1 MVKHLQ
7 DHIQFLEQFINNVNA
22 LTAKMLKDLQN
33 EYEISL
39 EQSNAL
45 TAKMLKDLQN
55 EYEISL
61 EQSNVLGMLNKE
73 PLTISEITQRQGVNK
88 AAVSRRI
95 KKLIDAKLV
104 KLDKPNLNIDQ
115 RLKFITL
122 TDKGRAYLKE
132 RNAIMTDIAQDIT
145 NDLNS
150 EDIEN
155 VRQVLE
161 VINHRIKTYSNHK

>member
-7 DHIQFLEQFINNVNA
+7 DHIQFLEQFINNV
-22 LTAKMLKDLQN
+22 
-33 EYEISL
+33 
-39 EQSNAL
+39 NAL

-122 TDKGRAYLKE
+122 TDKGREYLKE

>member
-7 DHIQFLEQFINNVNA
+7 DHIQFLEQFINNV
-22 LTAKMLKDLQN
+22 
-33 EYEISL
+33 
-39 EQSNAL
+39 NAL

-115 RLKFITL
+115 RLKFITF
-122 TDKGRAYLKE
+122 
-132 RNAIMTDIAQDIT
+132 N
-145 NDLNS
+145 
-150 EDIEN
+150 
-155 VRQVLE
+155 
-161 VINHRIKTYSNHK
+161 

>member
-7 DHIQFLEQFINNVNA
+7 DHIQFLEQFINNV
-22 LTAKMLKDLQN
+22 
-33 EYEISL
+33 
-39 EQSNAL
+39 NAL

-122 TDKGRAYLKE
+122 TSKGRAYLKE

>member
-7 DHIQFLEQFINNVNA
+7 DHIQFLEQFINNV
-22 LTAKMLKDLQN
+22 
-33 EYEISL
+33 
-39 EQSNAL
+39 NAL

-122 TDKGRAYLKE
+122 TTDKGRAYLKE

>member
-7 DHIQFLEQFINNVNA
+7 DHIQFLEQFINNV
-22 LTAKMLKDLQN
+22 
-33 EYEISL
+33 
-39 EQSNAL
+39 NAL

-122 TDKGRAYLKE
+122 TKGRAYLKE

>member
-7 DHIQFLEQFINNVNA
+7 DHIQFLEQFINNV
-22 LTAKMLKDLQN
+22 
-33 EYEISL
+33 
-39 EQSNAL
+39 NAL

-122 TDKGRAYLKE
+122 TDKDRAYLKE

-161 VINHRIKTYSNHK
+161 VINHRIKTDRKSVV

>member
-7 DHIQFLEQFINNVNA
+7 DHIQFLEQFINNV
-22 LTAKMLKDLQN
+22 
-33 EYEISL
+33 
-39 EQSNAL
+39 NAL

-122 TDKGRAYLKE
+122 TDKGRAYSKE

>member
-7 DHIQFLEQFINNVNA
+7 DHIQFLEQFINNV
-22 LTAKMLKDLQN
+22 
-33 EYEISL
+33 
-39 EQSNAL
+39 NAL

-122 TDKGRAYLKE
+122 TDKGRSYLKE

>member
-7 DHIQFLEQFINNVNA
+7 DHIQFLEQFINNV
-22 LTAKMLKDLQN
+22 
-33 EYEISL
+33 
-39 EQSNAL
+39 NAL

-95 KKLIDAKLV
+95 K
-104 KLDKPNLNIDQ
+104 NLNIDQ

>member
-7 DHIQFLEQFINNVNA
+7 DHIQFLEQFINNV
-22 LTAKMLKDLQN
+22 
-33 EYEISL
+33 
-39 EQSNAL
+39 NAL

-122 TDKGRAYLKE
+122 TGKGRAYLKE

>member
-1 MVKHLQ
+1 MYFK
-7 DHIQFLEQFINNVNA
+7 NS
-22 LTAKMLKDLQN
+22 
-33 EYEISL
+33 SL
-39 EQSNAL
+39 NYIP
-45 TAKMLKDLQN
+45 TTF
-55 EYEISL
+55 
-61 EQSNVLGMLNKE
+61 GGE
-73 PLTISEITQRQGVNK
+73 P
-88 AAVSRRI
+88 
-95 KKLIDAKLV
+95 
-104 KLDKPNLNIDQ
+104 
-115 RLKFITL
+115 KFITL

>member
-7 DHIQFLEQFINNVNA
+7 DHIQFLEQFINNV
-22 LTAKMLKDLQN
+22 
-33 EYEISL
+33 
-39 EQSNAL
+39 NAL

-122 TDKGRAYLKE
+122 TDKGRVYLKE

>member
-7 DHIQFLEQFINNVNA
+7 DHIQFLEQFINNV
-22 LTAKMLKDLQN
+22 
-33 EYEISL
+33 
-39 EQSNAL
+39 NAL

-122 TDKGRAYLKE
+122 TDKGIAYLKE

>member
-7 DHIQFLEQFINNVNA
+7 DHIQFIEQFINNV
-22 LTAKMLKDLQN
+22 
-33 EYEISL
+33 
-39 EQSNAL
+39 NAL